1 MPIFPVMIYSCS
13 KTILNHN
20 KEDDMGIFNTSI
32 PIINKFLCNFKDL
45 FSKKQFALF
54 SLALY
59 SLFSEYKRN
68 CLYSM
73 AESVKVDYQAF
84 QYFFSE
90 SRWKLDELNNKR
102 LSIIE
107 NQRTTTSTK
116 EGVLVIDDTSVPKVY
131 AKNTE
136 GAKYQHCPSLKREEV
151 CNVTVMSAFS
161 SKSKYFP
168 INFKFYKPA
177 SEFRLGKDDY
187 RFRNKIS
194 LAKEL
199 IDDAI
204 SKNIK
209 FTHVCVDSWYTSD
222 DFIEFIDSNNL
233 KLVAELRP
241 NRLIYFYH
249 PLKKRHC
256 FIKQDELVKLIRSH
270 YPHKL
275 KPVKVQHPNGYKKNF
290 LYYSFKT
297 RFKDSSLKL
306 KAIVL
311 FGDFTDKDSKSLH
324 ILITNDLNSYV
335 PTIVS
340 KYILRWNIERI
351 FNELKDVFCFDQYQ
365 VRHKKQIERYW
376 MMCFITW
383 SLVYWI
389 KQNGY
394 LNKTLSSK
402 LDSFNDYKKAI
413 ASLLFIGSGFMI
425 SKNGNAIC
433 DLYGLTSERMK
444 KSLRIAV

>member
-1 MPIFPVMIYSCS
+1 
-13 KTILNHN
+13 
-20 KEDDMGIFNTSI
+20 MGIFNTSI
-32 PIINKFLCNFKDL
+32 SIINKFLSNFKGL
-45 FSKKQFALF
+45 FSKKQFIIF

-68 CLYSM
+68 SLYSM
-73 AESVKVDYQAF
+73 AERVRVDYQAF

-102 LSIIE
+102 LSIIQ
-107 NQRTTTSTK
+107 NQRTTASTK

-168 INFKFYKPA
+168 IDFKFYKPA

-187 RFRNKIS
+187 RFRSKIS
-194 LAKEL
+194 LSKEL

-204 SKNIK
+204 SKKIK
-209 FTHVCVDSWYTSD
+209 FTHVCVDSWYISD

-241 NRLIYFYH
+241 NRLIHFYH

-256 FIKQDELVKLIRSH
+256 FIKQDELVKLIRS
-270 YPHKL
+270 YFSHKL
-275 KPVKVQHPNGYKKNF
+275 KPVEVQHPNGYRKSF
-290 LYYSFKT
+290 LCYSFKT
-297 RFKDSSLKL
+297 RLKDSSLKL

-311 FGDFTDKDSKSLH
+311 FGDFTDEDSKSLH
-324 ILITNDLNSYV
+324 ILITNDLNSYL

-351 FNELKDVFCFDQYQ
+351 FKELKDVFSFDQYQ

-389 KQNGY
+389 KQNAY
-394 LNKTLSSK
+394 LNKTLSCK
-402 LDSFNDYKKAI
+402 LDSFSDYKKALC
-413 ASLLFIGSGFMI
+413 SLLFIGSGTFI
-425 SKNGNAIC
+425 SKNKGVISNI
-433 DLYGLTSERMK
+433 YGLKSHRMK
-444 KSLRIAV
+444 KSLRLV

>member
-1 MPIFPVMIYSCS
+1 
-13 KTILNHN
+13 
-20 KEDDMGIFNTSI
+20 MGIFNTNIS
-32 PIINKFLCNFKDL
+32 IINKFLSNFKEL
-45 FSKKQFALF
+45 FSKKQLVLF

-59 SLFSEYKRN
+59 SLFKEYKRN
-68 CLYSM
+68 SLYTM

-102 LSIIE
+102 LLVIQ
-107 NQRTTTSTK
+107 NQRTTAPTND
-116 EGVLVIDDTSVPKVY
+116 GVLVIDDTSVPKVY

-136 GAKYQHCPSLKREEV
+136 GAKYQHCSSLKREEV

-168 INFKFYKPA
+168 IDFKFYKPA

-187 RFRNKIS
+187 RFKSKIS

-209 FTHVCVDSWYTSD
+209 FSHICTDSWYASD
-222 DFIEFIDSNNL
+222 DFIEFIDSNKF
-233 KLVAELRP
+233 KLIAELRP
-241 NRLIYFYH
+241 NRLIHFYH

-256 FIKQDELVKLIRSH
+256 FIKQDELVKLIRSF
-270 YPHKL
+270 YSHKL
-275 KPVKVQHPNGYKKNF
+275 KPVKIHHPNGYKRSF
-290 LYYSFKT
+290 LCYSFKS
-297 RFKDSSLKL
+297 RLKDSSLKL
-306 KAIVL
+306 RVIVL
-311 FGDFTDKDSKSLH
+311 FGEFCNEDSKSVH
-324 ILITNDLNSYV
+324 ILITNDLASYV

-351 FNELKDVFCFDQYQ
+351 FKELKDVFLFDQYQ

-394 LNKTLSSK
+394 LNKTLSCK

-413 ASLLFIGSGFMI
+413 GSLLFIGSGSII
-425 SKNGNAIC
+425 SKNGDAIC
-433 DLYGLTSERMK
+433 GIYGLKSERMK
-444 KSLRIAV
+444 LALGLAA